1 MSIGVRLRQYRT
13 ARGYTLDE
21 LVERMGGVVTKQAL
35 SKYEHD
41 RAMPRPTVLVALAK
55 ALEIKAARLIGEPV
69 YAFEV
74 VGFRAMAA
82 LPRAAEE
89 SITNCVEIELERR
102 LDLTERLGI
111 VIPFPFERAIPVR
124 DVGAAEHAADAL
136 RDEWDLGGGP
146 IASVVDTLESKGV
159 HLFEVETDKKFDGL
173 AVVARDETGARVAC
187 GVAARVET
195 SRGRQRMNHAHE
207 AGHLAMRVADGV
219 DSERAAR
226 RFGGA
231 FLFPEVAVRE
241 QFGSHRRR
249 ITVEELLIAKR
260 RWGVSVQALLY
271 RLHDLEILDD
281 ASHKWWCM
289 YVNKAGWRIAEP
301 ADEAPERSDWSE
313 AHAYRAAA
321 EGLIAREA
329 LAEYVPSLALRADH
343 FPGDIDRRALMKLPL
358 ADRKVIMRA
367 HADSMADLYNAE
379 LDRDWLDAD
388 LGELDTDDA

>member
-55 ALEIKAARLIGEPV
+55 ALEVKAARLIGEPA

-74 VGFRAMAA
+74 VGFRAQAA
-82 LPRAAEE
+82 LSRAAEE
-89 SITNCVEIELERR
+89 SLVNRVEIELERR
-102 LDLTERLGI
+102 LDLTERMGI
-111 VIPFPFERAIPVR
+111 VVPFPFEKVMPVR
-124 DVGAAEHAADAL
+124 DVGAAEYAANAL

-173 AVVARDETGARVAC
+173 AVVVRDETGARVAC

-195 SRGRQRMNHAHE
+195 SRGRQRMSHAHE
-207 AGHLAMRVADGV
+207 AGHLAMEVADGV
-219 DSERAAR
+219 DPERAAR

-231 FLFPEVAVRE
+231 LLFPEASVRE

-249 ITVEELLIAKR
+249 ITAQELLIAKS

-281 ASHKWWCM
+281 VSYKWWCM
-289 YVNKAGWRIAEP
+289 YVNKAGWRTAEP
-301 ADEAPERSDWSE
+301 ADEAPERSSWNE

-329 LAEYVPSLALRADH
+329 LAEYVPSLAVRADH
-343 FPGDIDRRALMKLPL
+343 LPGDIDRRALMRLPL
-358 ADRKVIMRA
+358 ADRRAIMRA
-367 HADSMADLYNAE
+367 HADAMAEQYNAE
-379 LDRDWLDAD
+379 LDGAWLDAN
-388 LGELDTDDA
+388 LGDLDTDDD

>member
-21 LVERMGGVVTKQAL
+21 LVDRMGGVVTKQAL

-55 ALEIKAARLIGEPV
+55 ALEIKAARLIGEPA

-74 VGFRAMAA
+74 LGFRALAA
-82 LPRAAEE
+82 LPKSEQE
-89 SITNCVEIELERR
+89 SITNRVKIELERR
-102 LDLTERLGI
+102 LDLTERMGI
-111 VIPFPFERAIPVR
+111 VVPFPFKKAIPVV
-124 DVGAAEHAADAL
+124 DVGAVEHAAKAL
-136 RDEWDLGGGP
+136 RDAWDLGGGP
-146 IASVVDTLESKGV
+146 IASVVDTLESRGV

-173 AVVARDETGARVAC
+173 AVVASDETGARVAC

-207 AGHLAMRVADGV
+207 AGHLAMHVEAGV
-219 DSERAAR
+219 DAERAAR

-231 FLFPEVAVRE
+231 FLFPEAAVRE

-249 ITVEELLIAKR
+249 ITAEELLIAKR
-260 RWGVSVQALLY
+260 RWGVSVQAVLY

-281 ASHKWWCM
+281 ASYKWWCM
-289 YVNKAGWRIAEP
+289 YVNKAGWRTVEP
-301 ADEAPERSDWSE
+301 ADEAPERSTWSE

-321 EGLIAREA
+321 EGLIGREA
-329 LAEYVPSLALRADH
+329 LAEYVPSLGMRADH
-343 FPGDIDRRALMKLPL
+343 FPGDIDRRALMELPL
-358 ADRKVIMRA
+358 ADRRAIMRA
-367 HADSMADLYNAE
+367 HAESVAEAYNSDLDVE
-379 LDRDWLDAD
+379 WLDAD
-388 LGELDTDDA
+388 LGDAGVDDD